1 MTKKTQ
7 LPQGKNESSFLAG
20 PQCTFSEALLT
31 QSVWTGLHYLLNYSN
46 RTNMMGFKAAVARM
60 PSVGLIFMDIYGI
73 YPYGFH

>member
-20 PQCTFSEALLT
+20 PQYTFSEVLLT
-31 QSVWTGLHYLLNYSN
+31 QSFWAGLHYLLNYSN
-46 RTNMMGFKAAVARM
+46 GTNMMGFKTALARM